1 MVIKDCVEKSLY
13 ILSEYYNNRLEPYF
27 EHLADNVIW
36 HGPAIGQQI
45 IGRRNMREAWD
56 NSPNHLTFSLGNV
69 EAQYI
74 QLSPA
79 SCEVMM
85 MFVVKT
91 HYPNGDVIQLFQR
104 IQLSWADI
112 SITDENKHKKRV
124 PRIFM
129 IHISNPVEQH
139 SDDFIYPE
147 HYNELLKQAEK
158 PVQEPR
164 ISLRGTDNAFYVIT
178 VSSVVW
184 IQTTPDQH
192 CLFHLRDRTLKVKAT
207 LSDIE
212 KQTDRF
218 LLRVHSGFIVN
229 PLNVVS
235 ISRFKLSLSD
245 GAVIPIPEKKY
256 TAVKKKVLEFNNT
269 CEKYK

>member
-1 MVIKDCVEKSLY
+1 MCDIIQKNSRRERYGHQGWCGKKSLY
-13 ILSEYYNNRLEPYF
+13 LSEYYNNRLEPYF

-85 MFVVKT
+85 MFVVKR

-104 IQLSWADI
+104 IQLNWADI

-124 PRIFM
+124 TRIFM

-164 ISLRGTDNAFYVIT
+164 SPCRYHRRRASGAWRPRSRRAGCR
-178 VSSVVW
+178 SS
-184 IQTTPDQH
+184 PR
-192 CLFHLRDRTLKVKAT
+192 CR
-207 LSDIE
+207 
-212 KQTDRF
+212 
-218 LLRVHSGFIVN
+218 
-229 PLNVVS
+229 
-235 ISRFKLSLSD
+235 
-245 GAVIPIPEKKY
+245 
-256 TAVKKKVLEFNNT
+256 
-269 CEKYK
+269 

>member
-1 MVIKDCVEKSLY
+1 MNIKECVEKSLY
-13 ILSEYYNNRLEPYF
+13 ILSEYYNNRIEPYF

-45 IGRRNMREAWD
+45 TGRETMRKAWY
-56 NSPNHLTFSLGNV
+56 NEPNHLTFSLGNV

-85 MFVVKT
+85 MFVVTT
-91 HYPNGDVIQLFQR
+91 HYPNGDMIPLFQR
-104 IQLSWADI
+104 IQFSWADTNI
-112 SITDENKHKKRV
+112 INENSQKERV
-124 PRIFM
+124 SRIFM

-147 HYNELLKQAEK
+147 HYNELFRQVEK

-164 ISLRGTDNAFYVIT
+164 LSLRGTDNAFYVIK
-178 VSSVVW
+178 VSSVIWV
-184 IQTTPDQH
+184 QTTPDQH
-192 CLFHLRDRTLKVKAT
+192 CLFHLRERMLKVKTT

-212 KQTDRF
+212 RQTEKI
-218 LLRVHSGFIVN
+218 LIRVHSGFIVN
-229 PLNVVS
+229 PLDVVS
-235 ISRFKLSLSD
+235 VSRFKLTLSD
-245 GAVIPIPEKKY
+245 GASIPVPEKKY
-256 TAVKKKVLEFNNT
+256 TAVKKKLLEYNNALSI
-269 CEKYK
+269 K